1 MTASTSP
8 ATEASCSGDVRG
20 IRPVYEMRLLRTDAE
35 RAEAAAL
42 VQDRQRWLTQRGLAV
57 PTLLDVPAMFRDPQT
72 PATGLFE
79 DGLLLACMIPQI
91 LHDLYWGTGPCLF
104 LDRIHTL
111 PGHPD
116 DLARL
121 ITLWASEC
129 AARLDVPL
137 VRAEMLVLGDLLAEP
152 LAGLLRRLVDLGWNL
167 HGTGPGRKGDRVA
180 RLDLR
185 AEHRSGLS
193 ALIGCHVELH
203 ATSTGRGSE

>member
-1 MTASTSP
+1 M
-8 ATEASCSGDVRG
+8 
-20 IRPVYEMRLLRTDAE
+20 YEMRPLSTGAE

-42 VQDRQRWLTQRGLAV
+42 VQDRQRQRTLRGLAV
-57 PTLLDVPAMFRDPQT
+57 PTLVDVPALFRDPQT
-72 PATGLFE
+72 PAIGLFE
-79 DGLLLACMIPQI
+79 DGLLLACMIPQV
-91 LHDLYWGTGPCLF
+91 LDDLYWGTGPCLF

-121 ITLWASEC
+121 ITLWASDC

-152 LAGLLRRLVDLGWNL
+152 LAGLLRRLVDLGWDL
-167 HGTGPGRKGDRVA
+167 RGAGPGRNGDRAV

-193 ALIGCHVELH
+193 ALIGCHVDLH
-203 ATSTGRGSE
+203 PTSTGRVSQ